1 MLRLLEPDRSKKPVP
16 FKYRELQ
23 GKIPG

>member
-1 MLRLLEPDRSKKPVP
+1 MLRLLKPDQSKKPVP

-23 GKIPG
+23 GKITG